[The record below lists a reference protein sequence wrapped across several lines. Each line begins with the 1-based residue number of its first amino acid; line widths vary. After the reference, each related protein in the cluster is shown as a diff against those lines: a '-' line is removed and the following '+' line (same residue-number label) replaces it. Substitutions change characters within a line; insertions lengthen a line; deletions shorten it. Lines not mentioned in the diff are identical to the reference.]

1 VSSDRL
7 LSTSL
12 TAGRSAVPGVVG
24 GSGIYLELADGRQV
38 IDASNTAAPLGHAH
52 PEVVEALRG
61 QLDAPALNE
70 GWGWAP
76 RVDAAD
82 ELLATAFAGEESW
95 VGAVR
100 FFLSGS
106 EANDAILSLAQALT
120 GRAPLATRERAYHGG
135 SGLARE
141 MTVQPHWHGGL
152 TFAAGGVRP
161 VPRLAEV
168 LQLPMPVGARVRGES
183 RPLADADTLAEPLGR
198 AAAVL
203 LDYSQGGV
211 YHEPAYQD
219 LVARVA
225 RDQGALWVADEVVT
239 GMGRTGGWFAFQQG
253 TARPD
258 AVVLG
263 KPLAAGAMPAAA
275 VVLSKGLVDRLRG
288 ASWQSYS
295 TFRSHPLMMPAIRA
309 HLKISARDGLPER
322 ARQLDAVMERRLTAL
337 ADAHPSVRR
346 VDGRGLHWTVELHG
360 PDWRD
365 WRGEEPEPLASRVAA
380 RALEAGALIATSGE
394 ETSLFLAPP
403 LISSE
408 DDLARI
414 VDAFDHGLEVADEE
428 LSDTSPAVP
437 HTSSAHR

>member
-1 VSSDRL
+1 MTGRL

-12 TAGRSAVPGVVG
+12 TAGKAAVPAVVG
-24 GSGIYLELADGRQV
+24 GHGIYLELADGRRV

-52 PEVVEALRG
+52 PEVIEALRAE
-61 QLDAPALNE
+61 LASPALNE
-70 GWGWAP
+70 GWGWNQ
-76 RVDAAD
+76 RSAAAE
-82 ELLATAFAGEESW
+82 ELLGIAFAGEDSW

-120 GRAPLATRERAYHGG
+120 GRTPLATRERAYHGG

-152 TFAAGGVRP
+152 TFAAGGVRA
-161 VPRLAEV
+161 VPRSTV
-168 LQLPMPVGARVRGES
+168 VHQLPVPVGARVAGEIAVM
-183 RPLADADTLAEPLGR
+183 PEAEALAEAL
-198 AAAVL
+198 AASAAVL

-211 YHEPAYQD
+211 YHVPVYQD

-225 RDQGALWVADEVVT
+225 REQGTLWVADEVVT

-253 TARPD
+253 EVRPD
-258 AVVLG
+258 AVTLG
-263 KPLAAGAMPAAA
+263 KPLGAGAMPAAA
-275 VVLSKGLVDRLRG
+275 VVLSQELVDRLNG

-309 HLKISARDGLPER
+309 HLKVSSREGLPER
-322 ARQLDAVMERRLTAL
+322 ARHFDAVMEAL
-337 ADAHPSVRR
+337 LRDVAAAHPSVRR

-380 RALEAGALIATSGE
+380 RALDAGSLIATSGE
-394 ETSLFLAPP
+394 ITSLFLAPP
-403 LISSE
+403 LISEEE
-408 DDLARI
+408 DLRRI
-414 VDAFDHGLEVADEE
+414 VDALDHGLSVADAE
-428 LSDTSPAVP
+428 LEASVP
-437 HTSSAHR
+437 SNR

>member
-1 VSSDRL
+1 VSSRRL

-12 TAGRSAVPGVVG
+12 TAGRSAVPDVVG
-24 GSGIYLELADGRQV
+24 GRGIYLQLADGREV

-52 PEVVEALRG
+52 AEVIDALRG

-120 GRAPLATRERAYHGG
+120 GRTPLATRERAYHGG

-168 LQLPMPVGARVRGES
+168 LQLPMPVGARVRGENL
-183 RPLADADTLAEPLGR
+183 PLPPVEVLTEPLGR

-225 RDQGALWVADEVVT
+225 RDNGSLWVADEVVT
-239 GMGRTGGWFAFQQG
+239 GMGRTGGWFAFQRG
-253 TARPD
+253 SARPD

-263 KPLAAGAMPAAA
+263 KSLAAGAMPAAA
-275 VVLSKGLVDRLRG
+275 VVLSQDLVDRLRG

-309 HLKISARDGLPER
+309 HLRISARDGLPER
-322 ARQLDAVMERRLTAL
+322 AGQLDAVMERDLSAL
-337 ADAHPSVRR
+337 AAAHPSVSR
-346 VDGRGLHWTVELHG
+346 VDGRGLHWTIELHG

-408 DDLARI
+408 DELTRI
-414 VDAFDHGLEVADEE
+414 VDALDHGLELADQQ
-428 LSDTSPAVP
+428 LDQTPGVP
-437 HTSSAHR
+437 QASTAHR